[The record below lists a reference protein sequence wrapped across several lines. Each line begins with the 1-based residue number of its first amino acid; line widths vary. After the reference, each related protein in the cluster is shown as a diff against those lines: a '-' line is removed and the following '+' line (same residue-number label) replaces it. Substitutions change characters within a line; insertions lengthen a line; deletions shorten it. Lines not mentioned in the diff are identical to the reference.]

1 MFNKRI
7 VLVICDSLITFC
19 ISKLLL
25 NEKQQNVSYRVS
37 PLWSSIDF
45 IVQFHRRSNT
55 AQIANRALHSKKRSS
70 EMARQRSGAL
80 N

>member
-1 MFNKRI
+1 MFNKKT
-7 VLVICDSLITFC
+7 VLIICDNVL
-19 ISKLLL
+19 KLLL
-25 NEKQQNVSYRVS
+25 NEKQRNVTYRVS
-37 PLWSSIDF
+37 PLWPSIDF

-70 EMARQRSGAL
+70 EMARRRSDAL